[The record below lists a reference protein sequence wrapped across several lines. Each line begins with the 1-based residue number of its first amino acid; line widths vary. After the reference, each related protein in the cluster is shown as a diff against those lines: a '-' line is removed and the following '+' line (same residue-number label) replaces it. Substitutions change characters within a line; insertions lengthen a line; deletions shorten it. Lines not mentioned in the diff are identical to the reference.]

1 MTYYI
6 QNKRM
11 EKIKIDPARPEK
23 EKIKK
28 AVSLL
33 RNGKIVA
40 FPTDTVY
47 GLGVNAEDTIAID
60 KLYEI
65 KKRAKDKPFVLF
77 LGRKED
83 FISFAEVVFLS
94 AQKLINKF
102 WPGPLTLLF
111 KANKASPANL
121 VSKEGKIGMRFP
133 DHPVP
138 NNITKKGGFLLA
150 TTSANLSGALSPSRP
165 QQLSKTLAK
174 NIDLIL
180 EGGETLIGKE
190 SSIVDV
196 TYLPPRLLRE
206 GWLSSEEIEQTWKKE
221 SNILFVCTGNTCR
234 SPMAEGLAKRLWQG
248 RIREKMKIHSAGTVA
263 LPGFKAAP
271 LSIKMMKKRGID
283 ISLHRS
289 TPLTTKTVEEADL
302 ILVMEQEHKKQIL
315 HTSPSAEGKVFLL
328 KHFALGIEEDI
339 DDPIGGSPQ
348 NYQECAQQIEESIR
362 GLIWKLSKN

>member
-1 MTYYI
+1 MRI
-6 QNKRM
+6 
-11 EKIKIDPARPEK
+11 IKIDPARPEK
-23 EKIKK
+23 EKIEK

-33 RNGKIVA
+33 KNGKIVA

-47 GLGVNAEDTIAID
+47 GLGVDAEDAIAID

-65 KKRAKDKPFVLF
+65 KKRAKDKPLVLF

-83 FISFAEVVFLS
+83 FIFFAEVVFLS

-111 KANKASPANL
+111 KANKASPVKL
-121 VSKEGKIGMRFP
+121 VSKEGKIGVRFP

-138 NNITKKGGFLLA
+138 NSITKKGGFLLA

-165 QQLSKTLAK
+165 QQLSKILAE

-180 EGGETLIGKE
+180 EGGKTLIGKE
-190 SSIVDV
+190 SSVVDV
-196 TYLPPRLLRE
+196 TCLPPRLIRE
-206 GWLSSEEIEQTWKKE
+206 GSLSSKELEQAWKKE
-221 SNILFVCTGNTCR
+221 SDILFVCTGNTCR
-234 SPMAEGLAKRLWQG
+234 SPMAEAIARRLWQG

-263 LPGFKAAP
+263 LSGFKASP
-271 LSIKMMKKRGID
+271 LSRKMMKKRGID
-283 ISLHRS
+283 INLHRS
-289 TPLTTKTVEEADL
+289 APLSSKTVEEADL

-315 HTSPSAEGKVFLL
+315 YTSPSAEGKVFLL

-362 GLIWKLSKN
+362 GLIWKLSRN

>member
-1 MTYYI
+1 M

-11 EKIKIDPARPEK
+11 EKIKIDPIRPEE
-23 EKIKK
+23 EKIEK

-47 GLGVNAEDTIAID
+47 GLGVNAEDAIAID
-60 KLYEI
+60 KLYDI
-65 KKRAKDKPFVLF
+65 KERAKDKPFVLF
-77 LGRKED
+77 LRRKED
-83 FISFAEVVFLS
+83 YISFAEMVFLS

-138 NNITKKGGFLLA
+138 NSITKKGKFLLA
-150 TTSANLSGALSPSRP
+150 TTSANLSGALSPSRS
-165 QQLSKTLAK
+165 QQLNKILAK

-196 TYLPPRLLRE
+196 TCLPPRLLRE
-206 GWLSSEEIEQTWKKE
+206 GSLSSEEIEKAWKKE
-221 SNILFVCTGNTCR
+221 SNILFVCTGNICR
-234 SPMAEGLAKRLWQG
+234 SPIAEAIAKRLWQG
-248 RIREKMKIHSAGTVA
+248 RARDKMKIHSAGTVA

-283 ISLHRS
+283 INLHRS
-289 TPLTTKTVEEADL
+289 TPLTTKTIEEADL
-302 ILVMEQEHKKQIL
+302 ILVMEQEHRKQIL

-348 NYQECAQQIEESIR
+348 NHQKCVQQIEESIR

>member
-11 EKIKIDPARPEK
+11 EKIKINPTRPEK
-23 EKIKK
+23 ETIEK

-60 KLYEI
+60 KLYKI

-111 KANKASPANL
+111 EANKACPVNL

-138 NNITKKGGFLLA
+138 NNISKEGGFLLDV
-150 TTSANLSGALSPSRP
+150 TSANLAGALSPSRP

-190 SSIVDV
+190 SSIIDV

-206 GWLSSEEIEQTWKKE
+206 GSLSSQEIEQTWKKE
-221 SNILFVCTGNTCR
+221 SDILFVCTGNTCR

-248 RIREKMKIHSAGTVA
+248 RVRDKMKIHSAGTVA
-263 LPGFKAAP
+263 LPGFRASP
-271 LSIKMMKKRGID
+271 LSIKIMKKRGIN
-283 ISLHRS
+283 INLHRS
-289 TPLTTKTVEEADL
+289 TPLSTKTVEEADL
-302 ILVMEQEHKKQIL
+302 ILVMEQVHRKRIL
-315 HTSPSAEGKVFLL
+315 HISPSAKGKVFLL
-328 KHFALGIEEDI
+328 KDFALGIEKDI
-339 DDPIGGSPQ
+339 DDPMGGSPQ
-348 NYQECAQQIEESIR
+348 DYQECAQQVEESIR
-362 GLIWKLSKN
+362 GLIWKLSKH